1 MWYLIAEISVFLGIA
16 AAFGFLTGWYL
27 QRYYRKREISY
38 LEGIWKA
45 NVASL
50 EEELSA
56 RRPVT
61 HL

>member
-1 MWYLIAEISVFLGIA
+1 MWYLIAEISVFWGIA
-16 AAFGFLTGWYL
+16 MVFGFLAGWYL

-50 EEELSA
+50 EEELST
-56 RRPVT
+56 RRPLST
-61 HL
+61 S